1 MKVRNQENENYHP
14 NKCIGKQ
21 QIPIVPVAQF
31 EAFSVYEEKAEIKD
45 KKLTQLEKKPTVT
58 VPEAFKVFEEKG
70 ILKDIPQ
77 DDKHDMSCVSTE
89 DSPMSIDKSL
99 ISNIENKPIEKR
111 ISIHRDLTYDT
122 NEYRDDIY
130 KYMREC
136 ESKHRPKPGYMRKQP
151 DITYSMR
158 TVLVDWLVEVAEEYK
173 LQAETLFLAVSYIDR
188 FLSYMSVVRAKLQ
201 LVGTAAM
208 FIAA

>member
-1 MKVRNQENENYHP
+1 MPSNENNENYQP
-14 NKCIGKQ
+14 KKFSTKQ
-21 QIPIVPVAQF
+21 PPPAVPVAQF
-31 EAFSVYEEKAEIKD
+31 EAFKVYEENIENKKRAEPEKKVPEPEVKCKVNEQPAKEEIK
-45 KKLTQLEKKPTVT
+45 
-58 VPEAFKVFEEKG
+58 
-70 ILKDIPQ
+70 IPQ
-77 DDKHDMSCVSTE
+77 VVEESTKIDE
-89 DSPMSIDKSL
+89 HASLNSSTITDLPMSIDKSL
-99 ISNIENKPIEKR
+99 LVTQRSDVI
-111 ISIHRDLTYDT
+111 YDIK
-122 NEYRDDIY
+122 EYDIYRDDIY

-136 ESKHRPKPGYMRKQP
+136 ETRHRPKPGYMRKQP

-173 LQAETLFLAVSYIDR
+173 LQPETLFLAVSYIDR